1 MPWPVQIETAAIRTP
16 GGEIRYE
23 PREEYLMDF
32 RISSNVAVRTDHY
45 ADAVA
50 FYTGVLGIEN
60 RSDDPEITN
69 LAASPFTMFVIE
81 DPEIQG
87 LVMEL
92 CVDDLEQAREEL
104 VANGCKVLR
113 WRGKGQDCYVKD
125 PFGVIFNL
133 WQE

>member
-1 MPWPVQIETAAIRTP
+1 
-16 GGEIRYE
+16 
-23 PREEYLMDF
+23 
-32 RISSNVAVRTDHY
+32 
-45 ADAVA
+45 
-50 FYTGVLGIEN
+50 
-60 RSDDPEITN
+60 
-69 LAASPFTMFVIE
+69 MFVIE